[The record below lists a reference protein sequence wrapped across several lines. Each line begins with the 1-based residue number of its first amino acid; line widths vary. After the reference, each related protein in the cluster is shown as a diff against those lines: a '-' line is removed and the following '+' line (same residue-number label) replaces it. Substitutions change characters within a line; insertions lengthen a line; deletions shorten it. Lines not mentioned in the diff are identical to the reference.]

1 MDCRTLGGFQA
12 CLCGTSGCSAK
23 LSLPRAGGWQR
34 NIKAKLVSRVKP
46 LAAAALAY
54 FLPKRENFNAHHEM
68 IERVAII
75 PLGLC
80 AMRYYLP
87 TPRDPV
93 ALPCR
98 DPAPFKPRASAL
110 STHYCRSNHR
120 GHRVRADRGKALALN
135 VLIHPC
141 FESPA
146 PRRFFEARRRRFLA
160 CHSHTKS
167 SPRGGPLIQPHP
179 EFSVLTWPNSRRHT
193 PGINSLNIL
202 LPRPPL

>member
-54 FLPKRENFNAHHEM
+54 FLPKREIFNAHHEM

-80 AMRYYLP
+80 AITYRLLATLLHYRAA
-87 TPRDPV
+87 TPHHSNLARV
-93 ALPCR
+93 PCLHIIAGR
-98 DPAPFKPRASAL
+98 TTEDI
-110 STHYCRSNHR
+110 
-120 GHRVRADRGKALALN
+120 V
-135 VLIHPC
+135 
-141 FESPA
+141 
-146 PRRFFEARRRRFLA
+146 
-160 CHSHTKS
+160 
-167 SPRGGPLIQPHP
+167 
-179 EFSVLTWPNSRRHT
+179 SVP
-193 PGINSLNIL
+193 IEVKL
-202 LPRPPL
+202 LL